1 MREDIDAIP
10 VDMDATQVAQLFERH
25 DWVSAPVVDS
35 YGKLVGRITIDD
47 VVDVIKDNAEHAL
60 MSMAGPR

>member
-25 DWVSAPVVDS
+25 DWVSAPVVGS
-35 YGKLVGRITIDD
+35 YDGKLVGRITIDD
-47 VVDVIKDNAEHAL
+47 VVDVIKDNCRTL
-60 MSMAGPR
+60 R